1 MQVYCFGQPR
11 LKPGNLKLV
20 GCYRFATEYH
30 GYKGLYSIAIQC
42 LQVTVKIAILR
53 YKGTNY
59 KLLADVPP
67 AFRGPCIWKETQA
80 ENIIKATKDINL
92 KIW

>member
-1 MQVYCFGQPR
+1 MQVYCSGQPR

-30 GYKGLYSIAIQC
+30 GIQGLYSIAIQC
-42 LQVTVKIAILR
+42 LQITVKTVILR

-59 KLLADVPP
+59 KLLADVPL
-67 AFRGPCIWKETQA
+67 AYKNRK
-80 ENIIKATKDINL
+80 
-92 KIW
+92 